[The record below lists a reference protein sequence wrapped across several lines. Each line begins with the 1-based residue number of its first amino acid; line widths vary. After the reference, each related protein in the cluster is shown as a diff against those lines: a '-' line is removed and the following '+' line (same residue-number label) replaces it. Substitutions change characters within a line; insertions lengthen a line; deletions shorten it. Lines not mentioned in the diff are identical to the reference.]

1 MKKVLLFLFAV
12 LCISGCSLF
21 DSGKK
26 KEVSTADKVDNRTVI
41 LEINGRSYSDADFF
55 NYAGTALREL
65 NPKDYDNEEIKKKLL
80 DDFIEY
86 NLLLQEAE
94 RQNIQI
100 DEKYLNS
107 FLELLSSEDGSQVLK
122 VYSGSYDTDPAVI
135 REQLQNRL
143 KIEELLYSKINSD
156 IVIPEAKIKEQYKE
170 KYEKNVPE
178 RRAHLYQIFTTDKT
192 MAEKAMAELKR
203 GIAFTEV
210 ASRYSSGPEKDEG
223 GYLGIVAENDYPE
236 IFGEAFKL
244 QPGKR
249 SGIIRSEYGYH
260 IFLVDKYDRTK
271 KPAYNSVKESI
282 HFSLYNKEQ
291 DEKFKEL
298 INELYSSAKIKRI
311 NDIDFNNF
319 SKFIKSRNSR

>member
-12 LCISGCSLF
+12 MYLSGCSLF
-21 DSGKK
+21 NSDSKK
-26 KEVSTADKVDNRTVI
+26 DEKAVDKIDNRTVI
-41 LEINGRSYSDADFF
+41 LEINGRSYTDADFF
-55 NYAGTALREL
+55 NYAGTSVKEL
-65 NPKDYDNEEIKKKLL
+65 NPKDYNNAEIKKRLL

-94 RQNIQI
+94 RQNIKI
-100 DEKYLNS
+100 DEKQLNS
-107 FLELLSSEDGSQVLK
+107 FLELLSSDDGSQVLK

-135 REQLQNRL
+135 KEQLENRL
-143 KIEELLYSKINSD
+143 KIEELLYSRINSD
-156 IVIPEAKIKEQYKE
+156 IVIPESKIKEQYKE
-170 KYEKNVPE
+170 KYEKSEPV

-210 ASRYSSGPEKDEG
+210 ASRYSAGPEKEEG
-223 GYLGIVAENDYPE
+223 GYLGIVAEDDYPE

-244 QPGKR
+244 QPGRR
-249 SGIIRSEYGYH
+249 SGIVRSEYGYH
-260 IFLVDKYDRTK
+260 IFLVDRYDRTK
-271 KPAYNSVKESI
+271 KPSYNSVKESI

-298 INELYSSAKIKRI
+298 INELYGNAKIKHI

-319 SKFIKSRNSR
+319 SKFVKSRNSR